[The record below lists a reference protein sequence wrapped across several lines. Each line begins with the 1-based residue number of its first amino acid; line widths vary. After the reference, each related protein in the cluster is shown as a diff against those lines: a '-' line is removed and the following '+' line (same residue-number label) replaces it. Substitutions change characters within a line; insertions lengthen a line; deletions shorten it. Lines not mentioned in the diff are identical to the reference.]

1 MGLLVNTTE
10 MLNKAGVIKMRI
22 ESYQLFSQLLE
33 GYLNEAS
40 TSLDLILD
48 NPGGKQ
54 VVKFLH
60 TDMGL
65 AHDQDY
71 RQVEKIS
78 WSELKDAR
86 RGAWVMIKGTTGT
99 GAIRA
104 TASGSYEATAS
115 SGGEVDS
122 FADGRGGNV
131 IDFLKSKIGKLNK
144 FYVGNNTSD
153 VNDKR
158 KKRKDQ
164 QAGKDAS
171 VVSVDSLTKKFKPL
185 WVKAITAAIADVKG
199 HIANQIKN
207 DAFDKAAKKLEH
219 VKRLQQAIESLETD
233 SDTPGSVKNAI
244 NVAVLMAASHHYP
257 EQTGAISRSGYG
269 SGYNAERSEGG
280 SQLMK
285 DIAAG
290 DQKKLGTVL
299 TFFKRSLISG

>member
-1 MGLLVNTTE
+1 
-10 MLNKAGVIKMRI
+10 MRT

-40 TSLDLILD
+40 TSLNLILD

-54 VVKFLH
+54 VVKHLH

-86 RGAWVMIKGTTGT
+86 RGAWVIIKGTTGT

-104 TASGSYEATAS
+104 TSSGTYEATAS
-115 SGGEVDS
+115 SGGEVENKS
-122 FADGRGGNV
+122 DGRGGNI

-144 FYVGNNTSD
+144 FYVGNNTTA
-153 VNDKR
+153 VRDKQ

-185 WVKAITAAIADVKG
+185 WIKAITAAIADVKG

-233 SDTPGSVKNAI
+233 SDTPSPVRAAI
-244 NVAVLMAASHHYP
+244 NLAVLMSASHHYP
-257 EQTGAISRSGYG
+257 EQTGAISRSYG

>member
-1 MGLLVNTTE
+1 
-10 MLNKAGVIKMRI
+10 MRT

-40 TSLDLILD
+40 TSLNLILD

-164 QAGKDAS
+164 QAGKDTS

-219 VKRLQQAIESLETD
+219 VKRLQSAIESLETD

-244 NVAVLMAASHHYP
+244 NLAVLMSASHHYP

-290 DQKKLGTVL
+290 DQKKLSTVL

>member
-1 MGLLVNTTE
+1 
-10 MLNKAGVIKMRI
+10 MRT

-40 TSLDLILD
+40 TSLSLILD
-48 NPGGKQ
+48 NPGGNQ
-54 VVKFLH
+54 VVKHLH

-86 RGAWVMIKGTTGT
+86 RGAWVIIKGTTGT

-104 TASGSYEATAS
+104 TSSGSYEATAS

-144 FYVGNNTSD
+144 FYVGNNTSA

-158 KKRKDQ
+158 KKRADQ
-164 QAGKDAS
+164 QTGQGGS
-171 VVSVDSLTKKFKPL
+171 EVTVETLTKKFKPL

-219 VKRLQQAIESLETD
+219 VKKLQQAIESLEAD
-233 SDTPGSVKNAI
+233 SDTPNSVKSAI

-257 EQTGAISRSGYG
+257 EQTGTISRSYG

-280 SQLMK
+280 NQLLK
-285 DIAAG
+285 DISGG

-299 TFFKRSLISG
+299 TFFKRSLVTG

>member
-1 MGLLVNTTE
+1 
-10 MLNKAGVIKMRI
+10 MRT
-22 ESYQLFSQLLE
+22 ESYQIFSQLLE

-40 TSLDLILD
+40 TSLNLILD

-54 VVKFLH
+54 VVKHLH

-78 WSELKDAR
+78 WSELKDTR
-86 RGAWVMIKGTTGT
+86 RGAWVIIKGTTGT

-104 TASGSYEATAS
+104 TAAGGYEATAS

-122 FADGRGGNV
+122 FADGRGGNL
-131 IDFLKSKIGKLNK
+131 IDFLKSKIGRLNK
-144 FYVGNNTSD
+144 FYVGNNTST

-158 KKRKDQ
+158 KKRADQ
-164 QAGKDAS
+164 QAGTDTSMIS
-171 VVSVDSLTKKFKPL
+171 VETLTKKFKPL

-207 DAFDKAAKKLEH
+207 DAFDKAAKKLDH

-233 SDTPGSVKNAI
+233 SDTPNSVRAAI

-257 EQTGAISRSGYG
+257 EQTGAISRSGYRD
-269 SGYNAERSEGG
+269 GYNAERSEGG

-285 DIAAG
+285 DIAGG

>member
-1 MGLLVNTTE
+1 
-10 MLNKAGVIKMRI
+10 MRPQ
-22 ESYQLFSQLLE
+22 SYQLFSQLLE

-40 TSLDLILD
+40 TSLNLILD

-78 WSELKDAR
+78 WSELKDTR
-86 RGAWVMIKGTTGT
+86 RGAWVIIKGTTGT

-104 TASGSYEATAS
+104 TAAGGYEATAS
-115 SGGEVDS
+115 SGGPVDS
-122 FADGRGGNV
+122 FADGRGGNLL
-131 IDFLKSKIGKLNK
+131 DFLKSKIGKLNK

-158 KKRKDQ
+158 KKRADQ
-164 QAGKDAS
+164 QAGTDTS
-171 VVSVDSLTKKFKPL
+171 TVSVETLTKKFKPL

-219 VKRLQQAIESLETD
+219 VKRLQQSIESLETD
-233 SDTPGSVKNAI
+233 SDTPNSVRAAI

-257 EQTGAISRSGYG
+257 EQTGTISRSNHTYNQ
-269 SGYNAERSEGG
+269 GYNAQRSEGG

>member
-1 MGLLVNTTE
+1 
-10 MLNKAGVIKMRI
+10 MRT
-22 ESYQLFSQLLE
+22 ESYQIFSQLLE

-40 TSLDLILD
+40 TSLNLILD

-54 VVKFLH
+54 VVKHLH

-78 WSELKDAR
+78 WSELKDTR
-86 RGAWVMIKGTTGT
+86 RGAWVIIKGTTGT

-104 TASGSYEATAS
+104 TAAGGYEATAS

-122 FADGRGGNV
+122 FADGRGGNL
-131 IDFLKSKIGKLNK
+131 IDFLKSKIGRLNK
-144 FYVGNNTSD
+144 FYVGNNTST

-158 KKRKDQ
+158 KKRADQ
-164 QAGKDAS
+164 QAGTDNS
-171 VVSVDSLTKKFKPL
+171 MVSVETLTKKFKPL

-233 SDTPGSVKNAI
+233 SDTPNSVRAAI

-257 EQTGAISRSGYG
+257 EQTGTISRSGYRD
-269 SGYNAERSEGG
+269 GYNAQRSEGG

-285 DIAAG
+285 DIAGG

>member
-1 MGLLVNTTE
+1 
-10 MLNKAGVIKMRI
+10 MRPQ
-22 ESYQLFSQLLE
+22 SYQIFSQLLE

-40 TSLDLILD
+40 TSLNLILD

-54 VVKFLH
+54 VVKHLH

-86 RGAWVMIKGTTGT
+86 RGAWVIIKGTTGT

-104 TASGSYEATAS
+104 TTSGSYEATAS

-144 FYVGNNTSD
+144 FYVGNNTSA
-153 VNDKR
+153 VSDKR

-164 QAGKDAS
+164 QAGTDTS
-171 VVSVDSLTKKFKPL
+171 MVSVDSLTKKFKPL

-207 DAFDKAAKKLEH
+207 DAFDKASKKLEH
-219 VKRLQQAIESLETD
+219 VKRLQQSIESLETD
-233 SDTPGSVKNAI
+233 SDTPNSVRAAI

-269 SGYNAERSEGG
+269 GGGYNAERSEGG
-280 SQLMK
+280 NQLMK
-285 DIAAG
+285 DIAGG

>member
-1 MGLLVNTTE
+1 
-10 MLNKAGVIKMRI
+10 
-22 ESYQLFSQLLE
+22 
-33 GYLNEAS
+33 
-40 TSLDLILD
+40 
-48 NPGGKQ
+48 
-54 VVKFLH
+54 
-60 TDMGL
+60 MGL

-78 WSELKDAR
+78 WSELKNAR
-86 RGAWVMIKGTTGT
+86 RGAWVIIKGTTGT

-131 IDFLKSKIGKLNK
+131 IDFLKSKIGRLNK

-164 QAGKDAS
+164 QAGTDTS
-171 VVSVDSLTKKFKPL
+171 MVSVETLTKKFKPL

-207 DAFDKAAKKLEH
+207 DAFDKAAKKLDH

-233 SDTPGSVKNAI
+233 SDTPNSVRAAI

-269 SGYNAERSEGG
+269 GGGYNAERSEGG

>member
-1 MGLLVNTTE
+1 
-10 MLNKAGVIKMRI
+10 MRPQ
-22 ESYQLFSQLLE
+22 SYQLFSQLLE

-40 TSLDLILD
+40 TSLNLILD

-54 VVKFLH
+54 VVKHLH

-78 WSELKDAR
+78 WSELKDTR
-86 RGAWVMIKGTTGT
+86 RGAWVIIKGTTGT

-104 TASGSYEATAS
+104 TAAGGYEATAS
-115 SGGEVDS
+115 SGGPVDS
-122 FADGRGGNV
+122 FADGRGGNLL
-131 IDFLKSKIGKLNK
+131 DFLKSKIGKLNK
-144 FYVGNNTSD
+144 FYVGNNTST

-158 KKRKDQ
+158 KKRADQ
-164 QAGKDAS
+164 QAGTDTS
-171 VVSVDSLTKKFKPL
+171 TVSVETLTKKFKPL

-219 VKRLQQAIESLETD
+219 VKRLQQSIESLETD
-233 SDTPGSVKNAI
+233 SDTPNSVRAAI

-257 EQTGAISRSGYG
+257 EQTGTISRSNHTYNQ
-269 SGYNAERSEGG
+269 GYNAQRSEGG

>member
-1 MGLLVNTTE
+1 
-10 MLNKAGVIKMRI
+10 MRPQ
-22 ESYQLFSQLLE
+22 SYQLFSQLLE

-40 TSLDLILD
+40 TSLDLISS

-54 VVKFLH
+54 VILNLH
-60 TDMGL
+60 NNMKL

-78 WSELKDAR
+78 WSDLKNAR
-86 RGAWVMIKGTTGT
+86 RGAWVIIKGTTGT

-104 TASGSYEATAS
+104 TAAGGYEATAS
-115 SGGEVDS
+115 SGGPVDS
-122 FADGRGGNV
+122 FADGRGGNL

-144 FYVGNNTSD
+144 FYVGNNTST

-164 QAGKDAS
+164 QAGTDTTI
-171 VVSVDSLTKKFKPL
+171 VSVETLTKKFKPL

-219 VKRLQQAIESLETD
+219 VKRLQQSIESLETD
-233 SDTPGSVKNAI
+233 SDTPNSVRAAI

-269 SGYNAERSEGG
+269 GGGYNAERSEGG

-285 DIAAG
+285 DIAGG

>member
-1 MGLLVNTTE
+1 
-10 MLNKAGVIKMRI
+10 
-22 ESYQLFSQLLE
+22 
-33 GYLNEAS
+33 
-40 TSLDLILD
+40 
-48 NPGGKQ
+48 
-54 VVKFLH
+54 
-60 TDMGL
+60 MGL

-86 RGAWVMIKGTTGT
+86 RGAWVIIKGTTGT

-104 TASGSYEATAS
+104 TTSGSYEATAS

-144 FYVGNNTSD
+144 FYVGNNTSA
-153 VNDKR
+153 VPDKR

-164 QAGKDAS
+164 QAGTDTS
-171 VVSVDSLTKKFKPL
+171 IVSVDSLTKKFKPL

-207 DAFDKAAKKLEH
+207 DAFDKASKKLEH
-219 VKRLQQAIESLETD
+219 VKRLQQAIESLESD
-233 SDTPGSVKNAI
+233 SDTPSPVKAAI
-244 NVAVLMAASHHYP
+244 NLAVLMSASHHYP
-257 EQTGAISRSGYG
+257 EQTGAISRSYG

>member
-1 MGLLVNTTE
+1 
-10 MLNKAGVIKMRI
+10 MRI

-54 VVKFLH
+54 VVKHLH

-86 RGAWVMIKGTTGT
+86 KGAWVIIKGTTGT
-99 GAIRA
+99 GAIR
-104 TASGSYEATAS
+104 ATAS

-144 FYVGNNTSD
+144 FYVGNNTSA
-153 VNDKR
+153 VRDKQ
-158 KKRKDQ
+158 KKRADQ
-164 QAGKDAS
+164 QTGKDVS

-269 SGYNAERSEGG
+269 GGGYNAERSEGG